1 MAKKTLILI
10 VEDDAVISENLKALM
25 EARGFT
31 AVCAADGAA
40 GLVLARKN
48 KPALVLLDIMLPKM
62 DGFDVCRMLKTSPGT
77 KDIRIIMITGL
88 ERMGDVEKA
97 FASGADD
104 YIIKPFD
111 PVRMFKKIEKFVT
124 PD

>member
-1 MAKKTLILI
+1 MAKKILI
-10 VEDDAVISENLKALM
+10 VEDDPALAENLKAIM
-25 EARGFT
+25 EARGFD
-31 AVCAADGAA
+31 AVSAADGAA
-40 GLVLARKN
+40 GLAMARKA

-62 DGFDVCRMLKTSPGT
+62 DGFDVCRLIKSAPDT
-77 KDIRIIMITGL
+77 KHIHVIMITGL

-111 PVRMFKKIEKFVT
+111 PVRLFKKIEKFV
-124 PD
+124 PLA